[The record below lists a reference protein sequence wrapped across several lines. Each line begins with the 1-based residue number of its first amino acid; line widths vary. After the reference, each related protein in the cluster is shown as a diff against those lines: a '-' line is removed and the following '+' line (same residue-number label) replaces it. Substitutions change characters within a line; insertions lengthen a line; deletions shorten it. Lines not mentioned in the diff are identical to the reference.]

1 MGALHCLFGFL
12 SSVLPFLLPN
22 LYPHPIYPPLPHGPH
37 CGSGPSRWPIAV
49 RAPPPGP
56 AAAEII
62 SQYNDSFRA
71 KFACFIKSRSP
82 EMPRIVN
89 RKCSP
94 EECARLAAKDALCFW
109 YQAGYEQACLR
120 LLQAQIDENLELAKK
135 HLHFKDAK
143 RFKDGYIMLK
153 SMFGDHTLWQFDYG
167 MMVVLHISRQL
178 HTQRREHLSLLPMH
192 SLRICTH
199 RPWHPWMTQRCCV
212 PEHRALPNNDHQCRH
227 ILGTTLV
234 FVSKRRMCQGDWQA
248 MQMGRRPCVF
258 HCVVC
263 FIVLCASR
271 LMCVS

>member
-1 MGALHCLFGFL
+1 
-12 SSVLPFLLPN
+12 
-22 LYPHPIYPPLPHGPH
+22 
-37 CGSGPSRWPIAV
+37 
-49 RAPPPGP
+49 
-56 AAAEII
+56 
-62 SQYNDSFRA
+62 
-71 KFACFIKSRSP
+71 
-82 EMPRIVN
+82 
-89 RKCSP
+89 
-94 EECARLAAKDALCFW
+94 
-109 YQAGYEQACLR
+109 
-120 LLQAQIDENLELAKK
+120 
-135 HLHFKDAK
+135 
-143 RFKDGYIMLK
+143 MLK

-212 PEHRALPNNDHQCRH
+212 PEHRALPNNDHQCKH

-271 LMCVS
+271 LLCVSSCFVCFIVLCVPRRVVCFMCCVFHDCHVSRIVPSLYSQNHAHQTIHANTHLDSQNHAHQTIHANTHGRTHDEAHKLHNMFKQNE